1 VSNVINPY
9 DPIWYAQEA
18 LIQLEK
24 ALGLAARVHRGY
36 DKTTQQQGSTIQI
49 TKPGTF
55 TAQDAPSSAQGLNP
69 SSVSIVLDKWKE
81 VKFSLTDKELAYT
94 GEKIINDHIR
104 PAAYAIADQIDS
116 DLNAA
121 MWKGIPY
128 YTDVTLSSASIADI
142 LAARRVLFNNAV
154 PMNDLHAEIDGYLE
168 EKLLGL
174 QAFSQYQGGGDAA
187 VNTQLRGTLGTK
199 FGVEFF
205 ANQNVPSVT
214 STNIAD
220 LTGAASGIQAAGA
233 TSVAIISLTATAAIK
248 AGDVL
253 TISGRTD
260 QYSIAADVT
269 ASGGAATLT
278 LTSPL
283 LAAIPDTTVLVIVQA
298 SGAGGATRTQNMM
311 FHRNVAALAM
321 APLPTIASQLGAK
334 VESIPDPAT
343 GLAIRSRLF
352 YDGNASA
359 VYVALDVLYG
369 VKVLDGTLGVRM
381 RAA

>member
-1 VSNVINPY
+1 MTNVINPY

-36 DKTTQQQGSTIQI
+36 DKDTQTKGSVIQI

-55 TAQDAPSSAQGLNP
+55 TAQDAPSTAQGLNP
-69 SSVSIVLDKWKE
+69 SSVSISLDHWKE

-128 YTDVTLSSASIADI
+128 YTDVTLASASIADI
-142 LAARRVLFNNAV
+142 LAARRVLFNNNV
-154 PMNDLHAEIDGYLE
+154 PMNDLHAEIDGFLE
-168 EKLLGL
+168 EKFLGL
-174 QAFSQYQGGGDAA
+174 QAFSQYQGGGEAA

-214 STNIAD
+214 SATTAD
-220 LTGAASGIQAAGA
+220 LIGAQSGAALAGA
-233 TSVAIISLTATAAIK
+233 TTLSITGISATAALK
-248 AGDVL
+248 AGDIVL
-253 TISGRTD
+253 VTGQTV
-260 QYSIAADVT
+260 QYTLAADVT

-283 LAAIPDTTVLVIVQA
+283 LANVADTTVLTIVV
-298 SGAGGATRTQNMM
+298 SGGSGTTKTQNMM

-369 VKVLDGTLGVRM
+369 IKVLDGTLGVRM